1 MFEYKVHT
9 QRDKTLSGRFDRD
22 DLEKVLNSYATDGWR
37 LAEGFMVASLW
48 KSPKAEIVLILE
60 RTTPSTSGPVQ

>member
-9 QRDKTLSGRFDRD
+9 QGDKMLSGRFERD
-22 DLEKVLNSYATDGWR
+22 DLENVLNGYAAEGWR

-48 KSPKAEIVLILE
+48 KSMKAEIVLILE
-60 RTTPSTSGPVQ
+60 RTSPSTSGPFQ